1 MASFRVHSAALF
13 GLSATPVTVEAD
25 VSSGL
30 PRFTIVG
37 LPDAAVNESKERVRA
52 AMKNAGFSFPRTC
65 VTVNL
70 APADTRKQGP
80 AYDLAIALAILGAQ
94 GTIITNE
101 ILTSVIVLGELSL
114 DGAIRPVHGTL
125 LAAAMT
131 KREGFSGLI
140 LAPENI
146 TEAQFVDNIA
156 AYSAQSL
163 RGLIDEMNADSL
175 KPADRTPN
183 LASRASSLAPS
194 NNDSQNFALIAGQAQ
209 AKRALEI
216 AAAGG
221 HNVILSGPPGSG
233 KTMLARAFAS
243 ILPPPTPE
251 ESLEITAIH
260 SVAGLL
266 SRDVRMVDRPF
277 RSPHHTSS
285 GIALVGGGANPR
297 PGEISLAH
305 RGVLFLDEFPE
316 FSRQVLENLR
326 QPLED
331 GIVTV
336 ARASGSAAFP
346 ARFMLLASMNPCPC
360 GYVSDPGIACTCTPN
375 QILRYQQKISGP
387 LLDRID
393 LRVEVPRVAFDE
405 LAQTAIA
412 ESSALIRERVTHV
425 RVLTQNRYK
434 SQRIFTNAEL
444 KPNMMK
450 QWCAL
455 SKDGLGMLKSAM
467 EKLHLSA
474 RSYNRLLKV
483 ARTIADLAQSEM
495 IQADHLAEAL
505 QYRVRTT

>member
-30 PRFTIVG
+30 PRFMIVG

-52 AMKNAGFSFPRTC
+52 AMKNSGFSFPRTC

-80 AYDLAIALAILGAQ
+80 SYDLAIALAILGAQ
-94 GTIITNE
+94 GAITGCE
-101 ILTSVIVLGELSL
+101 ILNSSIVLGEMSL
-114 DGAIRPVHGTL
+114 DGLIRPVHGAL

-131 KREGFSGLI
+131 KREGFSSMI
-140 LAPENI
+140 LAPEN
-146 TEAQFVDNIA
+146 TNEAQFVDGIIV
-156 AYSAQSL
+156 YSARSL
-163 RGLIDEMNADSL
+163 RGLVDGMNANGL
-175 KPADRTPN
+175 TAADRT
-183 LASRASSLAPS
+183 AVS
-194 NNDSQNFALIAGQAQ
+194 NIARPANHFAESQNFALISGQVQ

-216 AAAGG
+216 SAAGG

-266 SRDVRMVDRPF
+266 SRDIRMLDRPF

-285 GIALVGGGANPR
+285 GIALVGGGTNPR

-331 GIVTV
+331 GVVTV
-336 ARASGSAAFP
+336 ARASGSVAFP

-360 GYVSDPGIACTCTPN
+360 GYVSDPGVACTCTPN

-405 LAQTAIA
+405 LANTTPA
-412 ESSALIRERVTHV
+412 ESSAVIRERVSRV
-425 RVLTQNRYK
+425 RSLTQERYK

-444 KPNMMK
+444 KSNMMK

-455 SKDGLGMLKSAM
+455 TQDGLNMLKNAM

>member
-30 PRFTIVG
+30 PRFMIVG

-52 AMKNAGFSFPRTC
+52 AMKNAGFPFPRTC

-80 AYDLAIALAILGAQ
+80 SYDLAIALAILGAQ
-94 GTIITNE
+94 GTIVCSE
-101 ILTSVIVLGELSL
+101 ILDSIIALGELSL
-114 DGAIRPVHGTL
+114 DGLIRPVHGTL

-131 KREGFSGLI
+131 KREGFSGMI
-140 LAPENI
+140 LAPEN
-146 TEAQFVDNIA
+146 TNEAQFVDNIA
-156 AYSAQSL
+156 IYSARSL
-163 RGLIDEMNADSL
+163 RTLIDDMNA
-175 KPADRTPN
+175 N
-183 LASRASSLAPS
+183 GLAPIPNTPSSIPIIATDHPS
-194 NNDSQNFALIAGQAQ
+194 NTQNFALIAGQVQ

-266 SRDVRMVDRPF
+266 SRDVRMLDRPF

-285 GIALVGGGANPR
+285 GIALVGGGTNPR

-316 FSRQVLENLR
+316 FSRPVLENLR

-331 GIVTV
+331 GVITV
-336 ARASGSAAFP
+336 ARASGSVAFP

-360 GYVSDPGIACTCTPN
+360 GYISDPGIACTCTPN

-405 LAQTAIA
+405 LATAASA
-412 ESSALIRERVTHV
+412 ESSALIRERVTRV
-425 RVLTQNRYK
+425 RSLTQARYK
-434 SQRIFTNAEL
+434 TQHIFTNAEL
-444 KPNMMK
+444 KPIMMK

-455 SKDGLGMLKSAM
+455 TQDGLSMLKSAM

-483 ARTIADLAQSEM
+483 ARTIADLAQSEI

-505 QYRVRTT
+505 QYRIRTT